1 MSRTVLGINWYAHD
15 ASAALCRDGRIV
27 FAAAEE
33 RFSRLKKDNGFP
45 RRAISAALTVAGIEP
60 GQLDGV
66 AFGWN
71 APYLTPLHT
80 LRLALTG
87 KLPLRGDYVPRSLS
101 GLVSEGGR
109 LNGAYQFRRHFGT
122 ARDGVRYIDH
132 HLAHAYSAWCVSGF
146 DEAAVLVI
154 DGRGAYQATSL
165 YHARGNALE
174 LVRTIP
180 YPNSIGLLYE
190 SFTDWLGFERH
201 NDEWKVMGL
210 AAYGEPSIG
219 MQDYVRVT
227 ADGYSVNTAAIMG

>member
-1 MSRTVLGINWYAHD
+1 
-15 ASAALCRDGRIV
+15 
-27 FAAAEE
+27 
-33 RFSRLKKDNGFP
+33 
-45 RRAISAALTVAGIEP
+45 
-60 GQLDGV
+60 
-66 AFGWN
+66 
-71 APYLTPLHT
+71 
-80 LRLALTG
+80 
-87 KLPLRGDYVPRSLS
+87 
-101 GLVSEGGR
+101 
-109 LNGAYQFRRHFGT
+109 
-122 ARDGVRYIDH
+122 VRYIDH

-227 ADGYSVNTAAIMG
+227 AEGYSVNTAAIMGRHATDITPLVARLGPRRDPEAITDYDRDLAASVQKATEDAIFALVR